1 MKSTHEIILT
11 LYKDDNLGSRS
22 QMALNVILSSLLDLG
37 KLTKP
42 TCLLTEEWI
51 KMMWYVYTMEYH
63 SAIKRNEIMPFVAI
77 WMGLE
82 IVIL

>member
-1 MKSTHEIILT
+1 
-11 LYKDDNLGSRS
+11 
-22 QMALNVILSSLLDLG
+22 MALNVIISSLLDLG

-51 KMMWYVYTMEYH
+51 KMIWYIYRMEYH

-77 WMGLE
+77 WMDPESSRDCHTL
-82 IVIL
+82 VK